1 MLSTI
6 CSMFPQVIISL
17 WGGVWADRYNR
28 KTLIML
34 TDGFIALSTFGL
46 AIAFWAGFRSLELL
60 LAVSVV
66 RSLGAGIQTPCVNA
80 IFPQL
85 VPMEKL
91 TRIQGINHTLGSVLL
106 LLSPAVGGALLGS
119 VNIAWAFMLDVV
131 TVILAILLFG
141 PLADV
146 ISVELILVFTGV
158 LLLLT
163 GIIFYLS
170 SRKFIF
176 H

>member
-46 AIAFWAGFRSLELL
+46 AIAFWAGFRVWSCSLPYLL
-60 LAVSVV
+60 SAPWVRASRRLALMRFF
-66 RSLGAGIQTPCVNA
+66 RSWFLWKTYPD
-80 IFPQL
+80 P
-85 VPMEKL
+85 
-91 TRIQGINHTLGSVLL
+91 GINHTLGSVLL

-119 VNIAWAFMLDVV
+119 VSIAWAFMLDVV

-158 LLLLT
+158 
-163 GIIFYLS
+163 YCY
-170 SRKFIF
+170 
-176 H
+176 